1 MGENGRG
8 IGWGNNMSEAIL
20 EIKNLTK
27 YYGKVKGVENLSLS
41 LNCWPASVP

>member
-1 MGENGRG
+1 
-8 IGWGNNMSEAIL
+8 MSEAIL

-41 LNCWPASVP
+41 LNPL